1 MAPDPATPVTLYCRT
16 GNRTTSLGNA
26 LVEQLGYTDVTHL
39 EAGITGW
46 MDGGNK
52 TVTYTE

>member
-1 MAPDPATPVTLYCRT
+1 MAPDPATPVALYCRT

-26 LVEQLGYTDVTHL
+26 LIEQLGYTDVTHL

>member
-1 MAPDPATPVTLYCRT
+1 MLYCRT

-26 LVEQLGYTDVTHL
+26 LIEQLGYTDVTH